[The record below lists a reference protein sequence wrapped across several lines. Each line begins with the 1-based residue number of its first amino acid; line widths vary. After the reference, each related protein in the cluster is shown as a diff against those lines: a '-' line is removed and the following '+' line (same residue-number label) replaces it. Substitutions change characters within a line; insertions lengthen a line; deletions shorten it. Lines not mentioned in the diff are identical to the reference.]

1 MDYYISQ
8 YGDDANSG
16 QSHKHSWK
24 SIGRVNVN
32 PLEPGDSVWFH
43 ANHTFKGNLR
53 RYDSKSSTDEN
64 PITFGSYGDGVATI
78 DAGIGAGFYAKN
90 CGNIRIEN
98 LKFVGSSQNSCSGIA
113 FVNALPEDR
122 KLSNIHIDNVD
133 VSGFRDAG
141 ICITAGPIDGGLC
154 GFNDVKIT
162 HANVYDNGDT
172 GIIIIGHWNPLDEG
186 YSHVNIYVGHCCVY
200 RNFGTPNQETHTGN
214 GIVLSQVDGATIE
227 HCEAYENGK
236 LNSCEDGGPVGIWT
250 WDSNRVLIQFNRS
263 HHNRTGSSKDGGGFD
278 LDGGVKNSIVQYNHS
293 HDNDGAGYLL
303 AQFEGANEFYNNVIR
318 YNLSENDARKNCYG
332 GIHFWSTG
340 ASGGIRNTTI
350 YRNRISTS
358 KSTNGNPAAVDCR
371 SENIHNIHFYNNT
384 FMSDSIATL
393 IRGKDNPE
401 VIFEGNTYL
410 TA

>member
-16 QSHKHSWK
+16 HSHKHSWK

-43 ANHTFKGNLR
+43 ANHTFKGSLR

-78 DAGIGAGFYAKN
+78 DAGISDGFYAKN

-172 GIIIIGHWNPLDEG
+172 G
-186 YSHVNIYVGHCCVY
+186 
-200 RNFGTPNQETHTGN
+200 
-214 GIVLSQVDGATIE
+214 
-227 HCEAYENGK
+227 
-236 LNSCEDGGPVGIWT
+236 
-250 WDSNRVLIQFNRS
+250 
-263 HHNRTGSSKDGGGFD
+263 
-278 LDGGVKNSIVQYNHS
+278 
-293 HDNDGAGYLL
+293 
-303 AQFEGANEFYNNVIR
+303 
-318 YNLSENDARKNCYG
+318 
-332 GIHFWSTG
+332 
-340 ASGGIRNTTI
+340 
-350 YRNRISTS
+350 
-358 KSTNGNPAAVDCR
+358 
-371 SENIHNIHFYNNT
+371 
-384 FMSDSIATL
+384 
-393 IRGKDNPE
+393 
-401 VIFEGNTYL
+401 
-410 TA
+410 